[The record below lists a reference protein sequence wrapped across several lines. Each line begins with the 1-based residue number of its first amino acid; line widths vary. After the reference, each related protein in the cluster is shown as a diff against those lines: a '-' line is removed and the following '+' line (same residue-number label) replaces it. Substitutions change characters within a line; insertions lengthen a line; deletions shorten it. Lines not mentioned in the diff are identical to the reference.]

1 MTDLFFDLILFLV
14 RSLFC
19 RYEKNSSLLI
29 KTLHARV
36 EVEEEKSLLFSP
48 KVRSLHLRFLHRR

>member
-48 KVRSLHLRFLHRR
+48 KVRSLHLR